1 MDIMNTMCLNE
12 FTNVDPHSVNN
23 VQIVG
28 ELIINDN
35 AVIFLPGMTATVDVL
50 SGKRTVFEY
59 IWQPMAKIG
68 ELALRD

>member
-1 MDIMNTMCLNE
+1 
-12 FTNVDPHSVNN
+12 
-23 VQIVG
+23 
-28 ELIINDN
+28 
-35 AVIFLPGMTATVDVL
+35 MTATVDVL